1 MQKIKQIIKEM
12 FFKKRTIENIKNISY
27 TKMQEMLKES
37 SDTIVLDVRSPQE
50 YSEGH
55 ITGAINIPEY
65 ELLSKAN
72 STFQNQNSKIIV
84 YCASGSRS
92 KKAIKTLRKL
102 GFMNVYNLENGIE
115 GINI

>member
-65 ELLSKAN
+65 EILTKAN
-72 STFQNQNSKIIV
+72 DRLQSKDLRIIV
-84 YCASGSRS
+84 YCSSGSRS
-92 KKAIKTLRKL
+92 KKAVKELKKI
-102 GFMNVYNLENGIE
+102 GFINVYNLEKGLE
-115 GINI
+115 EIN